1 MSELMPPTR
10 PAIDTERETLVKQL
24 QAWLELP
31 MLVLAFIWLALFLVE
46 MVWGLSPFLEA
57 AGLVIWVVFILDFAL
72 GLSLSPHRLQ
82 FVKSNWLKGI
92 ALLAPALR
100 VFRIVTL
107 LRLARL
113 SGAARLARGMR
124 LLRMLSSV
132 NRGMRAL
139 GASMGRR
146 GFGYAVV
153 LTLIVTLVG
162 AAGMYTFENNN
173 PRGPG
178 LDSYGAALWWTAMI
192 MTTMGSEFW
201 PQTGEGRVLC
211 LLLALYSFGVFG
223 YVTATL
229 ATFFIGR
236 DADDEEAEVAG
247 ARSIA
252 ALRVE
257 IAALRDEIRGLRK

>member
-1 MSELMPPTR
+1 MTDQMPPTQ
-10 PAIDTERETLVKQL
+10 PAIDSERAALVKQL
-24 QAWLELP
+24 QEWLELP

-46 MVWGLSPFLEA
+46 TIWGLSPFLEA
-57 AGLVIWVVFILDFAL
+57 AGLVIWILFALDFAL
-72 GLSLSPHRLQ
+72 GLSLSPRRLE
-82 FVKSNWLKGI
+82 FVQDNWLKGV

-100 VFRIVTL
+100 VFRVVNL
-107 LRLARL
+107 LRLARV
-113 SGAARLARGMR
+113 SGAARMARGVR
-124 LLRMLSSV
+124 LLRILSST

-146 GFGYAVV
+146 GVGYVVV

-162 AAGMYTFENNN
+162 AAGMYTFENDN
-173 PRGPG
+173 PRGVG
-178 LDSYGAALWWTAMI
+178 LNSYGAALWWTAMI
-192 MTTMGSEFW
+192 MTTMGSDFW
-201 PQTGEGRVLC
+201 PQTGEGRLLC
-211 LLLALYSFGVFG
+211 IALALYSFGVFG

-252 ALRVE
+252 ALREE
-257 IAALRDEIRGLRK
+257 IAALRADVRALAK